1 MKLFFTISLA
11 AAIGLLVGAAFEASR
26 NRNDVAALGNWAV
39 ASMPAVSAAPVESL
53 PSGNVQLAADVEIE
67 GRRFRVYVGRNEGN
81 GIGVP
86 PVWSV
91 AIPTD
96 D

>member
-1 MKLFFTISLA
+1 MKLYFAIGLA
-11 AAIGLLVGAAFEASR
+11 AGLGLLVGAALEASR
-26 NRNDVAALGNWAV
+26 SRSDLPALGSWA
-39 ASMPAVSAAPVESL
+39 AAGMPAVSAAPVDSIDR
-53 PSGNVQLAADVEIE
+53 SNVRLAADVEIE
-67 GRRFRVYVGRNEGN
+67 GRRFRVYVGRNPGR

-91 AIPTD
+91 AIPAD

>member
-1 MKLFFTISLA
+1 MKLFLTIGLA
-11 AAIGLLVGAAFEASR
+11 AALGLLAGAALEASR
-26 NRNDVAALGNWAV
+26 NRSDMNELGRWAAT
-39 ASMPAVSAAPVESL
+39 SIPAVSAAPIVSRESA
-53 PSGNVQLAADVEIE
+53 NVQLAADVEIE
-67 GRRFRVYVGRNEGN
+67 GRRFRVYVGRNADDE
-81 GIGVP
+81 IGLP